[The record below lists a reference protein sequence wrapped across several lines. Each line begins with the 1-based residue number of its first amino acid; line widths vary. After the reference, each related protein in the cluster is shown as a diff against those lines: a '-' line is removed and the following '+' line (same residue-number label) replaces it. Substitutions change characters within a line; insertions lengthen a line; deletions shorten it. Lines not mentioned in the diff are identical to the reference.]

1 MASALNTKI
10 NSYALERGMEL
21 NETPTAAPTRT
32 GTNGLGTW
40 TVRNTANILFEPTVG
55 PPGGAGSTRFTA
67 VPSTGGAFETTS
79 LVELANIDD
88 EDWTIGIW
96 FKVNPLPNYFNTT
109 GTVAGLNILRLT
121 PNNNSQGFVASV
133 TPMNITSSEH
143 AGRMIYNMTSSN
155 SVKSPIVT
163 ANTWHYTA
171 VRRLGT
177 TMEVYYDGVLIGT
190 EENPML
196 TAAAARLA
204 FGNQSNGNFGSPMW
218 WASNF
223 HMGPASVLNPTAIA
237 EIWAVGSGGT
247 TTPTRTV
254 KYYNGTAWVNSS
266 AQKVYNGT
274 AWVDWTAKKYN
285 GTAWVTI

>member
-1 MASALNTKI
+1 
-10 NSYALERGMEL
+10 
-21 NETPTAAPTRT
+21 
-32 GTNGLGTW
+32 
-40 TVRNTANILFEPTVG
+40 
-55 PPGGAGSTRFTA
+55 
-67 VPSTGGAFETTS
+67 
-79 LVELANIDD
+79 VELANIDD

-143 AGRMIYNMTSSN
+143 AGRMIYNMTGLN
-155 SVKSPIVT
+155 SVKSSIVT
-163 ANTWHYTA
+163 ANAWHYTA

-190 EENPML
+190 EQNPML
-196 TAAAARLA
+196 TAASARLA
-204 FGNQSNGNFGSPMW
+204 IGNQSNGNFGAPMW

-237 EIWAVGSGGT
+237 EIWAVGSGT
-247 TTPTRTV
+247 STPTPTRTV
-254 KYYNGTAWVNSS
+254 KYYDGTAWVNSS

-274 AWVDWTAKKYN
+274 AWVDWTAKKYD